1 MKKAQKQIKLDDLA
15 NGKLPKHI
23 TDSIGKLKVT
33 VEELSLWNNTHP
45 PFYIAFKQG
54 YFIVDLRLR
63 WSIKKLITIFSSFIG
78 LFGAVAKLYL
88 DYSPQIREWLST
100 IQNKF

>member
-33 VEELSLWNNTHP
+33 VEELSLWNNTCLL
-45 PFYIAFKQG
+45 YT
-54 YFIVDLRLR
+54 
-63 WSIKKLITIFSSFIG
+63 SIP
-78 LFGAVAKLYL
+78 GAGV
-88 DYSPQIREWLST
+88 SP
-100 IQNKF
+100 